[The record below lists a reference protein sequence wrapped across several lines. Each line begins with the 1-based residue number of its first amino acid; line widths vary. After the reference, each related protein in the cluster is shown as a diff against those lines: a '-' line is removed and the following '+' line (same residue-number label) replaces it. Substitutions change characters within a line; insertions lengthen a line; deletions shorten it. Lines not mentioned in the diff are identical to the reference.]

1 MSNAAEANFIVTREY
16 RRFTE
21 FCDACRRYRY
31 IGLCYGP
38 PGVGKT
44 LSARHYATWDSVEE
58 FDLYDVARTER
69 LAAVLP
75 CETIFYTP
83 GVTNSPGQ
91 IERDIHQRRGH
102 LQSIRQEPLRLEENG
117 VLHQI
122 QQRED
127 EVRRQAWQRDWFHA
141 PPEEPAETGP
151 GRAEVVRAYHEK
163 RKAIPDPTTL
173 LVVDEA
179 DRLRMASLEQIRAIF
194 DEGGIG
200 VVLLGMSGLEKRLV
214 RYPQFYSRVGFV
226 HEFRALS
233 VAEVRSLLEQHW
245 KPTEVCQ
252 SLEGI
257 MNEEVLVAIV
267 RITGGNFRLLH
278 RLLSQIARV
287 MEINALSTVTLQVVD
302 AARESLVIGTV

>member
-1 MSNAAEANFIVTREY
+1 MSKAAETNFIMTREY
-16 RRFTE
+16 RRFAE

-58 FDLYDVARTER
+58 FDLYDAAMTDR
-69 LAAVLP
+69 LAGVLP

-91 IERDIHQRRGH
+91 IERDIHKRRGH

-117 VLHQI
+117 ELHRI

-127 EVRRQAWQRDWFHA
+127 EVRRQAWQRDRFHS

-173 LVVDEA
+173 IVVDEA
-179 DRLRMASLEQIRAIF
+179 DRLRVASLEQIRAIF

-245 KPTEVCQ
+245 KPPEIRST
-252 SLEGI
+252 LNGI
-257 MNEEVLVAIV
+257 TDEEILVAIV

-287 MEINALSTVTLQVVD
+287 MEINALSGVTLQVVD
-302 AARESLVIGTV
+302 AARESLVIGTG